1 MAWTDELDA
10 AKEIEIETQR
20 PGRDEPRRT
29 IIWVVVDDGEV
40 FVRSWRGD
48 TARWYREIVA
58 DPEAAVIV
66 DGTSTPVLATPATDP
81 DSVERT
87 SAGLRRKYAGESEVD
102 AMVRAEILPT
112 TLRLEPR

>member
-10 AKEIEIETQR
+10 AKEIEIETRR

-48 TARWYREIVA
+48 TARWCREIVA